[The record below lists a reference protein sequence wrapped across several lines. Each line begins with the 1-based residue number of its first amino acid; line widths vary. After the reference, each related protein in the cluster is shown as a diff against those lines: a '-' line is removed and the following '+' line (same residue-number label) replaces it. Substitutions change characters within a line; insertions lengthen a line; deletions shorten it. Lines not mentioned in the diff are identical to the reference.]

1 MNKIRLT
8 AKEVQKVYDF
18 FQKMNES
25 SDYGYIEL
33 EQTEGGGIGSILEA
47 TMYVTH
53 KEVEGEFTVTI
64 TDQMEW

>member
-33 EQTEGGGIGSILEA
+33 EQTEGDGIGSILKA

-53 KEVEGEFTVTI
+53 NEVEGEFTVTI

>member
-33 EQTEGGGIGSILEA
+33 EQTEGDGIGSILKA
-47 TMYVTH
+47 SMYVTH

>member
-18 FQKMNES
+18 FQTMNES

-33 EQTEGGGIGSILEA
+33 EQSDENGIGSILKA
-47 TMYVTH
+47 SMYVTH

-64 TDQMEW
+64 TDENAW